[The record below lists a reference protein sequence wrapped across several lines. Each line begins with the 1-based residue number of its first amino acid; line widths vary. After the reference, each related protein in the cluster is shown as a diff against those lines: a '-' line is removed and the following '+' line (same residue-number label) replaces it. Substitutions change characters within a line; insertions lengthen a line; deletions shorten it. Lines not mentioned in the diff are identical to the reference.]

1 MIKSI
6 IFPFLLLLA
15 AAGCNS
21 STPAAETNSK
31 AGADK
36 KENFFPVTT
45 YLKGQLYDIKQK
57 GVSPFKHTTVKDRTD
72 SVIIKLEEIDAY
84 AKEFLEP
91 VIDTANLINSY
102 TESKF
107 LDRTIDAF
115 TFTYERSVTAKDTI
129 PILHWDVYVE
139 PETGK
144 VKRVYI
150 VKKTA
155 GNKTLQLTWL
165 HDQLF
170 KTTVLITNAD
180 GTSSIEKE
188 EKISWNY

>member
-6 IFPFLLLLA
+6 IFPALFLL

-21 STPAAETNSK
+21 NTPTAEANTT
-31 AGADK
+31 AVADK

-57 GVSPFKHTTVKDRTD
+57 GVSPFKYTTVKDRTD
-72 SVIIKLEEIDAY
+72 SAIIKLEEVDAY

-115 TFTYERSVTAKDTI
+115 TFTYERSPTASDTL
-129 PILHWDVYVE
+129 PLLHWDVYVE

-150 VKKTA
+150 VKKIA

-170 KTTVLITNAD
+170 KTMVIITNND